1 MNNAV
6 NFLRK
11 VFKFGVI
18 IPATNLILTYGYKYI
33 SVEKRR
39 KICDYRTNKIQERLL
54 PIIDNILQ
62 KRASIELGER
72 PSDPTIWVCWLQ
84 GEENMP
90 IIPQICLNSIRAN
103 ANGRK
108 IVVITADNYSQ
119 YVTIPEHIVK
129 AYKLG
134 KLKHA
139 HFADIIR
146 MNILAQRGGLWLDA
160 TVLVT
165 RQIPDEVFEYP
176 FFSIKTKEEGAYV
189 SRCRWAVFCLGQWRH
204 NALLSI
210 VSEAFS
216 EYLKQTTTFIDYF
229 MFDQFIDILYQKESA
244 IREWIDS
251 IPMNN
256 EQTHRMSISKKF
268 DKNEWE
274 RLTSDTYLFKL
285 SWKGN
290 DLQQLESDKENIY
303 NYLKGLY
310 LKRVP

>member
-1 MNNAV
+1 MNNVV
-6 NFLRK
+6 NFLK
-11 VFKFGVI
+11 KMLKFGVL
-18 IPATNLILTYGYKYI
+18 IPASNLILTYGYKYI

-39 KICDYRTNKIQERLL
+39 KISDFRTKKIQKYLT
-54 PIIDNILQ
+54 PIIDKVTQN
-62 KRASIELGER
+62 RAIDCGER
-72 PSDPTIWVCWLQ
+72 LTDPTIWVCWLQ
-84 GEENMP
+84 GEDNMP

-108 IVVITADNYSQ
+108 IVVLTADNYSQ
-119 YVTIPEHIVK
+119 YVTIPEHIVT

-160 TVLVT
+160 TMLVT
-165 RQIPDEVFEYP
+165 RQIPDAVFEYP
-176 FFSIKTKEEGAYV
+176 FFSIKTKEEDAYV

-216 EYLKQTTTFIDYF
+216 EYLKQTTIFIDYF
-229 MFDQFIDILYQKESA
+229 MFDQFIDILYQKEA
-244 IREWIDS
+244 AVREWIDS

-268 DKNEWE
+268 EKNELE

-310 LKRVP
+310 LKRVL

>member
-6 NFLRK
+6 NSLRK
-11 VFKFGVI
+11 VFKFGII

-39 KICDYRTNKIQERLL
+39 KICDYRTKKIQKRLI
-54 PIIDNILQ
+54 PIIDSILQ
-62 KRASIELGER
+62 KRASIDLGNR
-72 PSDPTIWVCWLQ
+72 PSNPTIWVCWLQ
-84 GEENMP
+84 GEDKMP
-90 IIPQICLNSIRAN
+90 IIPKICLNSIRAN
-103 ANGRK
+103 ANGRNV
-108 IVVITADNYSQ
+108 IVLTADNYSE
-119 YVTIPEHIVK
+119 YVTIPKHIVE
-129 AYKLG
+129 AYNSG

-160 TVLVT
+160 TMLVT
-165 RQIPDEVFEYP
+165 RPIPDEIFDYP

-189 SRCRWAVFCLGQWRH
+189 SKCRWAVFCLGAWEK

-216 EYLKQTTTFIDYF
+216 EYLKKTNIFIDYF

-244 IREWIDS
+244 VREWIDS

-256 EQTHRMSISKKF
+256 EQTHKMSISKKF
-268 DKNEWE
+268 GKDEWE
-274 RLTSDTYLFKL
+274 LLTSETYLFKL

-290 DLQQLESDKENIY
+290 DLQQLESDKSNVY
-303 NYLKGLY
+303 NYIKGLY
-310 LKRVP
+310 